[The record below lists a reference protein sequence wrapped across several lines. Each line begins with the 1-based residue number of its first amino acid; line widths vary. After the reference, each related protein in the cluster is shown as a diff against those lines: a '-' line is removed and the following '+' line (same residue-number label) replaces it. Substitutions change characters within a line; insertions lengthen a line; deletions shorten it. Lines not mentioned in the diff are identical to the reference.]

1 MKQTTSI
8 PEPALLRML
17 DGPITV
23 DGREVVPEHTTC
35 GGWHVI
41 TFRDEDGQL
50 HDPDRGMAART
61 WLSGSR
67 SRMEHYE
74 HGVPRMIY
82 QVVDGWPEWSERY
95 DGGRIIERME
105 WWSVNHKLRSRY
117 TYDPTT
123 GRHHAVYYAPD
134 GETVI
139 AEEES

>member
-1 MKQTTSI
+1 MTSI
-8 PEPALLRML
+8 PEQALLRML
-17 DGPITV
+17 DGPIVV
-23 DGREVVPEHTTC
+23 DGREVVPEHTVE

-82 QVVDGWPEWSERY
+82 QVVDGWPEWGELYTDGQLVERT
-95 DGGRIIERME
+95 E
-105 WWSVNHKLRSRY
+105 WWSINRKLRSRY
-117 TYDPTT
+117 TYDPST
-123 GRHHAVYYAPD
+123 GGRSTIHYAPD
-134 GETVI
+134 GETII
-139 AEEES
+139 AKEEN